1 MDLSRP
7 VPSRL
12 VLSRPDLL
20 CPLLSCLVL
29 VLVFVLVL
37 VLVLVSVLVM
47 VLVVVVDV
55 VVVLPRFT
63 WGYWGDRCV
72 AGRLVV
78 ESSRKPGAT
87 AAGIARE

>member
-29 VLVFVLVL
+29 VLVFVL